1 VAGKSVPLSVR
12 MAPDD
17 MSMLSELTVSEA
29 ITPSEKL
36 RKLVRQ
42 AYRRQKG
49 QANYAEALAIAE
61 EQLSPTVRKI
71 REYEA
76 KHHVHSDLILHF
88 LNWLPDVLALT
99 TTTQAEPE
107 DDEQT
112 RAWEAFEGD
121 IADRIFALL
130 LEVMK
135 MGLTPSTNCY
145 RAATLNDRLPEI
157 LTLARLITVG
167 QEERKGETS

>member
-1 VAGKSVPLSVR
+1 MAGKSVPLSVR

-29 ITPSEKL
+29 ITPSDKL

-49 QANYAEALAIAE
+49 QANYAEALTLAE
-61 EQLSPTVRKI
+61 EQLSPIVHKI

-76 KHHVHSDLILHF
+76 KHHVRSDLIIHF

-99 TTTQAEPE
+99 TTTQAEAG
-107 DDEQT
+107 DDDQT
-112 RAWEAFEGD
+112 TTWEAFEDD
-121 IADRIFALL
+121 IGDRIFALL

-135 MGLTPSTNCY
+135 MGFTPSTNCY

-157 LTLARLITVG
+157 LTLARLIAAG
-167 QEERKGETS
+167 QQEREGETS

>member
-1 VAGKSVPLSVR
+1 
-12 MAPDD
+12 MASDD

-29 ITPSEKL
+29 VTPSEKL

-49 QANYAEALAIAE
+49 QANYAQALAIAE
-61 EQLSPTVRKI
+61 EQLSPIVRKI
-71 REYEA
+71 REHEA
-76 KHHVHSDLILHF
+76 KQHVRSDLVIHF

-99 TTTQAEPE
+99 TTTQAEVE
-107 DDEQT
+107 DNDQAKT
-112 RAWEAFEGD
+112 WEVFEDD
-121 IADRIFALL
+121 IADRILALL
-130 LEVMK
+130 LEVLK

-157 LTLARLITVG
+157 LTLARLISLD
-167 QEERKGETS
+167 QQAKEGEAL